1 MDRSRSI
8 ANSMVYNP
16 FVVADPRVLDGYR
29 EASRNVRLII
39 RDYLSTKKI
48 IGSYSV
54 AKELILSCPYRDAQ
68 GNLVVLTEQ
77 DIQQAYD
84 LVAGNGFEYE
94 WPYE

>member
-1 MDRSRSI
+1 MNLSQSI

-16 FVVADPRVLDGYR
+16 FVVDDPRVLDGYR
-29 EASRNVRLII
+29 EASRNVKLII
-39 RDYLSTKKI
+39 RDYLNTKKI

-54 AKELILSCPYRDAQ
+54 AKKLILSCQYRDAQ

-77 DIQQAYD
+77 DIQHAYD
-84 LVAGNGFEYE
+84 LAAGGGCEYE